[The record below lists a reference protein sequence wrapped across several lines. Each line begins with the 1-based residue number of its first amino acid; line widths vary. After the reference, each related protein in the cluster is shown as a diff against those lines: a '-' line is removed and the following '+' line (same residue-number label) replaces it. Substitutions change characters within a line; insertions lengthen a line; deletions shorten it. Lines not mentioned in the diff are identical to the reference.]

1 MILSTRR
8 LAEVYSEDRKLL
20 DYGSFIRERDLDY
33 ESTLTQLQSEVDNSQ
48 RINHKLKNLITDA
61 HKSLR
66 KK

>member
-33 ESTLTQLQSEVDNSQ
+33 ESTLTQL
-48 RINHKLKNLITDA
+48 
-61 HKSLR
+61 
-66 KK
+66 

>member
-1 MILSTRR
+1 
-8 LAEVYSEDRKLL
+8 VYSEDRKLL

-48 RINHKLKNLITDA
+48 RNNQKLKNLITDA